1 MIQDGEENNDDQVS
15 VETCIL
21 TSNHTKLGKYERFD
35 NWFWSEDHSKFC
47 HYTKQTGLVKMSGT
61 CRMVVRFIELA
72 LIIFNWII
80 LCCATKDF
88 IAEFKYLTIWGML
101 VTLISV
107 ILSFGF
113 CKDA

>member
-1 MIQDGEENNDDQVS
+1 
-15 VETCIL
+15 
-21 TSNHTKLGKYERFD
+21 
-35 NWFWSEDHSKFC
+35 
-47 HYTKQTGLVKMSGT
+47 
-61 CRMVVRFIELA
+61 MVVRFIELA